1 MNASEKVSYATGLH
15 SDVETLIEEGK
26 TKEANELI
34 EKAAGL
40 MDEAESETK
49 ALRGFD
55 DLKARIDMPVN
66 VLPVSVEDQKAWNM
80 NATRS
85 DGSIG
90 NSAISADFE
99 PAGWLKE
106 LPAAAQPV
114 WVRQH
119 MGSNKKAEEQLYKKA
134 FEVWMRSKS
143 DTAFEKNE
151 NFSEYQKILNETTNA
166 DGGFTVPSYTE
177 PDTVI
182 NSGAFGNQI
191 APNCRVFTV
200 GTDSGTIPT
209 VGGVSVSVVAESGA
223 FSGAE
228 TTPVFTGVAFN
239 IIKYG
244 ALSRVTDE
252 LLADSASNMPQILS
266 ELFDTAFGQNID
278 VLITNVVL
286 ASAAA
291 DSTAASATALVA
303 QDLLD
308 IYAAVPAQH
317 RGDNCRWVMPSL
329 ISSAIAGIG
338 VTTAGARGIADLA
351 QDPYSQLMGKPVINN
366 DNTSNLDTTLA
377 TGNEVAILG
386 DWNQFAL
393 IRREGRSVR
402 RLNELYAGTGQVGF
416 LAQERNDQEVIL
428 PTAFKILKMA

>member
-1 MNASEKVSYATGLH
+1 MNSTEKVSYATGLH
-15 SDVETLIEEGK
+15 HDAEALMAEGK
-26 TKEANELI
+26 TDEALELI
-34 EKAAGL
+34 EKASGL
-40 MDEAESETK
+40 MDEYETETK
-49 ALRGFD
+49 AVKGFD
-55 DLKARIDMPVN
+55 ELKARLDMPVN
-66 VLPVSVEDQKAWNM
+66 TVPVSVEDQKAWAQND
-80 NATRS
+80 TRA

-90 NSAISADFE
+90 NASINADFE
-99 PAGWLKE
+99 PAGWIKE

-114 WVRQH
+114 WVRQN
-119 MGSNKKAEEQLYKKA
+119 MGANKKAEEQLYKKA
-134 FEVWMRSKS
+134 FETWMRSSS
-143 DTAFEKNE
+143 DAAFEK
-151 NFSEYQKILNETTNA
+151 SAPADYLKILNETTNA

-191 APNCRVFTV
+191 APNCRLFTV

-209 VGGVSVSVVAESGA
+209 VGGVSVSVIAESGA
-223 FSGAE
+223 ITGAE
-228 TTPVFTGVAFN
+228 DTPTFTGVTFN
-239 IIKYG
+239 ITKYG
-244 ALSRVTDE
+244 VLSRVTDE
-252 LLADSASNMPQILS
+252 LLADSASNIPQIVS

-286 ASAAA
+286 ASTAA

-317 RGDNCRWVMPSL
+317 RGDNCRWVMPSA
-329 ISSAIAGIG
+329 ISSAIAGIQ
-338 VTTAGARGIADLA
+338 VTGSGARGIQDLA

-366 DNTSNLDTTLA
+366 DNSSNLATTLA

-393 IRREGRSVR
+393 IRREGRTVR

-416 LAQERNDQEVIL
+416 LATERNDQEVVL

>member
-1 MNASEKVSYATGLH
+1 MNASEKASYATGLH
-15 SDVETLIEEGK
+15 ADAEKLIEEGK
-26 TKEANELI
+26 VSEAHELI
-34 EKAAGL
+34 EKASGL
-40 MDEAESETK
+40 MDEYELETK
-49 ALRGFD
+49 TIQGFEE
-55 DLKARIDMPVN
+55 LTSRVNEPVN
-66 VLPVSVEDQKAWNM
+66 KLPVSVEDQKAWAQNT
-80 NATRS
+80 TRI

-90 NSAISADFE
+90 NGAISADFE
-99 PAGWLKE
+99 PAGWVKE

-119 MGSNKKAEEQLYKKA
+119 MGDNKKAEEQLYKKA
-134 FEVWMRSKS
+134 FEVWMRSTS
-143 DTAFEKNE
+143 DSAFEKNAPA
-151 NFSEYQKILNETTNA
+151 EYVKILNETTNA

-191 APNCRVFTV
+191 APACRLFTV

-223 FSGAE
+223 LTGAE
-228 TTPVFTGVAFN
+228 QTPTFTGVTFS
-239 IIKYG
+239 IMKFQV
-244 ALSRVTDE
+244 LSRVTDE
-252 LLADSASNMPQILS
+252 LLADSASNMPTILS
-266 ELFDTAFGQNID
+266 ELFNTAFGQNID
-278 VLITNVVL
+278 TYITNVVL

-308 IYAAVPAQH
+308 IYAAIPAQH
-317 RGDNCRWVMPSL
+317 RGDNCRWVMPSA

-338 VTTAGARGIADLA
+338 VTAAGARGIQDLA

-366 DNTSNLDTTLA
+366 DNTTNLDTTLA

-393 IRREGRSVR
+393 IRREGRTVR

-416 LAQERNDQEVIL
+416 MATERNDQEVIL

>member
-1 MNASEKVSYATGLH
+1 MNATEKISYATGLH
-15 SDVETLIEEGK
+15 SDVEKLIEEGK
-26 TKEANELI
+26 TSEANELI

-49 ALRGFD
+49 ALRGFE

-80 NATRS
+80 NDVRS
-85 DGSIG
+85 SGSVG
-90 NSAISADFE
+90 NSAINADFE
-99 PAGWLKE
+99 PSGWLKE

-119 MGSNKKAEEQLYKKA
+119 MGDNKKAEEQLYKKA
-134 FEVWMRSKS
+134 FETWMRSSS
-143 DTAFEKNE
+143 DSAFEK
-151 NFSEYQKILNETTNA
+151 SAPAEYVKILNETTNA

-191 APNCRVFTV
+191 APHCRVFTV

-209 VGGVSVSVVAESGA
+209 VGGISVSVIAESGA
-223 FSGAE
+223 ITGAE
-228 TTPVFTGVAFN
+228 QTPTFTGVAFN

-244 ALSRVTDE
+244 ALSRVTEE

-291 DSTAASATALVA
+291 DSVAASATALVA

-308 IYAAVPAQH
+308 IYADVPAQH

-351 QDPYSQLMGKPVINN
+351 QDPYSQLMGKPVINM
-366 DNTSNLDTTLA
+366 DNTSNLATTLA
-377 TGNEVAILG
+377 TANEVAILG
-386 DWNQFAL
+386 DWNQLAL
-393 IRREGRSVR
+393 VRREGRTIR
-402 RLNELYAGTGQVGF
+402 RLSELYLGTGQIGF
-416 LAQERNDQEVIL
+416 LATERNDQEVIL

>member
-1 MNASEKVSYATGLH
+1 MNATEKASYAAGLH
-15 SDVETLIEEGK
+15 ADAEKLIEEGK
-26 TKEANELI
+26 HNEASELI
-34 EKAAGL
+34 DKASGL
-40 MDEAESETK
+40 MDEYDTETK
-49 ALRGFD
+49 AVRGFE
-55 DLKARIDMPVN
+55 DLKSRMDMPVN
-66 VLPVSVEDQKAWNM
+66 TLPVSVEDQKAWAQND
-80 NATRS
+80 TRM

-90 NSAISADFE
+90 NGGIDANFQ

-119 MGSNKKAEEQLYKKA
+119 MGANMKAEEQLYKKA
-134 FEVWMRSKS
+134 FEVWMRSSS
-143 DTAFEKNE
+143 DAAFEKNAPAQ
-151 NFSEYQKILNETTNA
+151 YIKILNETTNA
-166 DGGFTVPSYTE
+166 DGGFTVPSWTE
-177 PDTVI
+177 PDTII

-191 APNCRVFTV
+191 APVCRLFTV

-209 VGGVSVSVVAESGA
+209 VGGVSVSVIAESGA
-223 FSGAE
+223 ITGAE
-228 TTPVFTGVAFN
+228 QTPTFTGISFSIMKFGV
-239 IIKYG
+239 
-244 ALSRVTDE
+244 LSRVTDE

-278 VLITNVVL
+278 TYITNVVL

-291 DSTAASATALVA
+291 DVTAAAAAALVA

-317 RGDNCRWVMPSL
+317 RGDNCRWVMPST

-351 QDPYSQLMGKPVINN
+351 QDPYSQLMGKQVINN
-366 DNTSNLDTTLA
+366 DNTTNLATTLA

-386 DWNQFAL
+386 DWNQFGL
-393 IRREGRSVR
+393 IRREGRNIK
-402 RLNELYAGTGQVGF
+402 RLSELYAGTGQVGF
-416 LAQERNDQEVIL
+416 LATERNDQEVLL

>member
-1 MNASEKVSYATGLH
+1 MNASEKFSYATGLT

-26 TKEANELI
+26 TKEATELI
-34 EKAAGL
+34 EKARGL

-49 ALRGFD
+49 ALRGFE
-55 DLKARIDMPVN
+55 DLKARIDMPTN

-106 LPAAAQPV
+106 LPAASQPV
-114 WVRQH
+114 WVRQN
-119 MGSNKKAEEQLYKKA
+119 MGDNKKAEEQLYKKA
-134 FEVWMRSKS
+134 FETWMRSKS
-143 DTAFEKNE
+143 DAAFEK
-151 NFSEYQKILNETTNA
+151 SAPAEYIKILNETTNA
-166 DGGFTVPSYTE
+166 DGGFTVPSYTLPE
-177 PDTVI
+177 TVM
-182 NSGAFGNQI
+182 NTGAFGNQI
-191 APNCRVFTV
+191 APHCRVINV

-209 VGGVSVSVVAESGA
+209 VGGVSVTVIAESGA
-223 FSGAE
+223 ITGAE
-228 TTPVFTGVAFN
+228 QTPTFTGVAFN

-244 ALSRVTDE
+244 ALSRVTEE
-252 LLADSASNMPQILS
+252 LLADSSSNMPQILS
-266 ELFDTAFGQNID
+266 EIFDTAFGQNID

-291 DSTAASATALVA
+291 DSTAASATALVG

-308 IYAAVPAQH
+308 IFADVPAQH

-329 ISSAIAGIG
+329 ISSAIAGINI
-338 VTTAGARGIADLA
+338 TAAGARGILDFSS
-351 QDPYSQLMGKPVINN
+351 DPYGQIFDKPVINN
-366 DNTSNLDTTLA
+366 DNTTNLATTLA

-393 IRREGRSVR
+393 VRREGRSVR

>member
-15 SDVETLIEEGK
+15 SDVEKLIEEGK
-26 TKEANELI
+26 TSQANELI

-49 ALRGFD
+49 ALRGFE

-106 LPAAAQPV
+106 LPAASQPV

-119 MGSNKKAEEQLYKKA
+119 MGDNKKAEEQLYKKA

-143 DTAFEKNE
+143 DTAFEK
-151 NFSEYQKILNETTNA
+151 SAPAEYIKILNETTNA

-191 APNCRVFTV
+191 APACRLFTV

-209 VGGVSVSVVAESGA
+209 VGGISVSVIAESGA
-223 FSGAE
+223 VTGAE
-228 TTPVFTGVAFN
+228 QTPTFTGVAFN

-252 LLADSASNMPQILS
+252 LLADSSSNMPQILS

-308 IYAAVPAQH
+308 IYADVPAQH

-351 QDPYSQLMGKPVINN
+351 QDPYSQLMGKPVINM

-377 TGNEVAILG
+377 TANEVAILG

-393 IRREGRSVR
+393 VRREGRTVR

-416 LAQERNDQEVIL
+416 LATERNDQEVIL